1 VLHQGTRFERPRAAS
16 DARFERPKF
25 LTVNRF
31 GPLKHEVSAPKGGGY
46 SGQGSGATPGIRGLS
61 G

>member
-1 VLHQGTRFERPRAAS
+1 VQHQGARFEGPRAAS

-25 LTVNRF
+25 LAVSRF
-31 GPLKHEVSAPKGGGY
+31 APLKHEVSAPKGGGY
-46 SGQGSGATPGIRGLS
+46 SGQGSGATPGMRGLS